1 MRRKA
6 ITVTTLCAVKG
17 SLPIAAMDEDS
28 IVTTCKVED
37 QVLKRTNWNT
47 WIVICSLIVVVA
59 VVLLIEHHMR
69 GLMVH
74 SGALR

>member
-1 MRRKA
+1 MA
-6 ITVTTLCAVKG
+6 PILCVVKK

-28 IVTTCKVED
+28 VVTRCKVEA
-37 QVLKRTNWNT
+37 QVIRRTNWNT
-47 WIVICSLIVVVA
+47 WIVICSSFAVVA
-59 VVLLIEHHMR
+59 VVLFIEHHIR